1 MLYSWRNNQYYYD
14 WIIKQNND
22 DSGDNFTL
30 MVNLNCFSV
39 TFRSLVDTVYALRD
53 QVRELQNQVTSLAKE
68 VELLKNTQ
76 P

>member
-1 MLYSWRNNQYYYD
+1 MIIQTILFIEDWRKL
-14 WIIKQNND
+14 IEIKQIRETFMLTKLFI
-22 DSGDNFTL
+22 SL
-30 MVNLNCFSV
+30 

-68 VELLKNTQ
+68 VELLKNVL